1 MKAQIRT
8 TQKRPAVSIL
18 MAWVV
23 MIALPWLLGGQWL
36 PFQLAALS
44 IATAAFGFSLQ
55 NGISQVK
62 APLALLACL
71 SGYVLI
77 QLLNPAFTQE
87 WQTGLRVW
95 NLVQKDYIHW
105 LPSSISSGFTDASPL
120 RFLIHVLTAAAIALV
135 LINSRDRKP
144 QTPALILVAVSGTL
158 IALIGT
164 VQSSLDSRTILGIF
178 DAKDRGLGLFF
189 GTLLYKNQAAVFFNI
204 AMAVSLACFIY
215 LAGSPEKQRSNPSL
229 LFILCA
235 IVLLIGIVTS
245 RSRFGFVCS
254 FTILVPFGVMVIKRM
269 AQWRLSR
276 KWVMTAGVT
285 LSAVIIA
292 GSIFLFRSPAAK
304 HLKTLNSEITE
315 DFSFKQRKFAYES
328 GFEMFASKPAY
339 GWGAGN
345 FRHGFRQFQ
354 NMQAEREEVANP
366 FMKRHEQSFFWQ
378 HMHNDYLEWLIE
390 LGVVGTL
397 ILFSIPGYFFWRIF
411 KSSRWKEPV
420 PLMLLAG
427 LASTM
432 IHALVDFPF
441 QNPAILVTWFAVLAI
456 TTNYCEGSKNKEHRG
471 KRGIARTQ

>member
-1 MKAQIRT
+1 MNVQSRS
-8 TQKRPAVSIL
+8 TQKKPAVSIL
-18 MAWVV
+18 LAWVV

-36 PFQLAALS
+36 PFQLAAVS
-44 IATAAFGFSLQ
+44 IAITAFACSLQ
-55 NGISQVK
+55 NGISQIK

-95 NLVQKDYIHW
+95 NLVQEDYIQW

-120 RFLIHVLTAAAIALV
+120 RFLIHILTAAAIALV
-135 LINSRDRKP
+135 LISSRDRKT
-144 QTPALILVAVSGTL
+144 QTSTLILVAISGTL

-164 VQSSLDSRTILGIF
+164 VQSSLDSQTILGLF
-178 DAKDRGLGLFF
+178 DAQGQGLGLFF
-189 GTLLYKNQAAVFFNI
+189 GTLLYKNQAAAFFNI

-215 LAGSPEKQRSNPSL
+215 LAGSPKMQRSNPSL
-229 LFILCA
+229 IFILCA
-235 IVLLIGIVTS
+235 IVLLIGIVSS

-254 FTILVPFGVMVIKRM
+254 FSILVPFGVMAIKRM

-276 KWVMTAGVT
+276 KWV
-285 LSAVIIA
+285 LSAGIILTTVIIA
-292 GSIFLFRSPAAK
+292 GSVFLFRSPAAR

-328 GFEMFASKPAY
+328 GLEMYVSKPVY

-354 NMQAEREEVANP
+354 NMQAEREEIENP
-366 FMKRHEQSFFWQ
+366 FMKRHELSFFWQ

-441 QNPAILVTWFAVLAI
+441 QNPAVLVTWFAILAI
-456 TTNYCEGSKNKEHRG
+456 TTNYCESSKSKELRG
-471 KRGIARTQ
+471 KSGIARTQ

>member
-1 MKAQIRT
+1 MNVQSSKT
-8 TQKRPAVSIL
+8 HKRPAVSIL
-18 MAWVV
+18 LAWAVIV
-23 MIALPWLLGGQWL
+23 ALPWLLGGQWL
-36 PFQLAALS
+36 PFQLAALA
-44 IATAAFGFSLQ
+44 IAITAFVCSLPY
-55 NGISQVK
+55 GITKVK
-62 APLALLACL
+62 APLVLLGCL

-77 QLLNPAFTQE
+77 QLFNPAFTQQ

-95 NLVQKDYIHW
+95 SLVQEDHIHW
-105 LPSSISSGFTDASPL
+105 LPSSISSGFSDASPL

-135 LINSRDRKP
+135 LINSKDRKT
-144 QTPALILVAVSGTL
+144 QTTTLILVAISGTL

-164 VQSSLDSRTILGIF
+164 VQSSLDSQTILGIF
-178 DAKDRGLGLFF
+178 DAKGKGLGLFF
-189 GTLLYKNQAAVFFNI
+189 GTLLYKNQAAAFFNL

-215 LAGSPEKQRSNPSL
+215 FAGAPKKQRSNPSL

-235 IVLLIGIVTS
+235 IVLLIGVVTS

-254 FTILVPFGVMVIKRM
+254 FSILLPFGVMVIKRM

-276 KWVMTAGVT
+276 KWVLTAGVT
-285 LSAVIIA
+285 LTTIIIA
-292 GSIFLFRSPAAK
+292 GSVFLFRSPAAK

-328 GFEMFASKPAY
+328 GFDMFASRPAY

-345 FRHGFRQFQ
+345 FRHAFRQFQ
-354 NMQAEREEVANP
+354 NIQAESAEVGNTY
-366 FMKRHEQSFFWQ
+366 MERHELNFFWQ

-397 ILFSIPGYFFWRIF
+397 ILFSIPGYFFRRIF

-432 IHALVDFPF
+432 MHALVDFPF
-441 QNPAILVTWFAVLAI
+441 QNPAVLVTWFALLAI
-456 TTNYCEGSKNKEHRG
+456 TVNYCERAKSKELLG
-471 KRGIARTQ
+471 KTGLARTQ